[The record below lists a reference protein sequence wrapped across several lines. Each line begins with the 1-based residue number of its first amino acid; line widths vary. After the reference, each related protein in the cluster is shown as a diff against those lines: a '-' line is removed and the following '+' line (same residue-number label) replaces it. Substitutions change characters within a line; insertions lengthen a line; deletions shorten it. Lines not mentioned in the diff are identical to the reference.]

1 MPAACCV
8 VRFHTCAVPTT
19 ATSDSN
25 IIIKSSRQVETF
37 SDFYSK
43 KKERK
48 NLRQR
53 RRRRLKSIINAFLLN
68 ICVVVVFVGGGE
80 EKGQQLSEMYGIEL
94 SRQSR

>member
-43 KKERK
+43 KR
-48 NLRQR
+48 
-53 RRRRLKSIINAFLLN
+53 
-68 ICVVVVFVGGGE
+68 E
-80 EKGQQLSEMYGIEL
+80 EKPTTTTTTTSKVYYKCISIKSLRRGRL
-94 SRQSR
+94 RWWW